1 MILLCHKVKVFRFF
15 FWYDRE
21 EVKTLELRE
30 QKIKMKKAIRGVST
44 RYITTAGPFSKMVWT
59 FMLHKCNQVK
69 VQVTLLICDT
79 DYIYFL
85 IYIQIAEIYFILC
98 TTGMLVYKGNDAD
111 LKLGCSCEANIKPI
125 N

>member
-1 MILLCHKVKVFRFF
+1 MILLCHKVKVFRSF

-30 QKIKMKKAIRGVST
+30 QKIKMRKAIRGVST

-79 DYIYFL
+79 DYI
-85 IYIQIAEIYFILC
+85 
-98 TTGMLVYKGNDAD
+98 
-111 LKLGCSCEANIKPI
+111 
-125 N
+125 